1 VVADS
6 IDFDVWAGS
15 KETDLRPKAAENAH
29 RQAQADVAKFLFIL
43 GEGAWSVIHSPWPV
57 IRQ

>member
-6 IDFDVWAGS
+6 IDFDVRAGS
-15 KETDLRPKAAENAH
+15 EEMDLQRKAAENAH
-29 RQAQADVAKFLFIL
+29 RQAQADVEEFLYIL
-43 GEGAWSVIHSPWPV
+43 GEAAWSVIHSPWPV